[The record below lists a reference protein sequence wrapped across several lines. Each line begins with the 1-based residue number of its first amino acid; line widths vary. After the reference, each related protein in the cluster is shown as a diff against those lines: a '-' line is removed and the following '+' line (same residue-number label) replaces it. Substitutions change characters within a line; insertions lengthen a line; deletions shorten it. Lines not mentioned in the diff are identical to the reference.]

1 MESTVHLDME
11 AVNVCNFVHVKQH
24 DSEKHN
30 NENSSLGAT
39 ACMEPMKLAE
49 LYKSICV
56 SLISTVGPVYVTV
69 KSIR

>member
-1 MESTVHLDME
+1 MESTMHSEME
-11 AVNVCNFVHVKQH
+11 AV
-24 DSEKHN
+24 N

-56 SLISTVGPVYVTV
+56 GLISTVGPV
-69 KSIR
+69 